1 MRLHILGICGTF
13 MAGLAVLARELGHEV
28 SGSDAHV
35 YPPMSD
41 FLRDTGIALTEGWDA
56 RALDVQPDMVVIGNA
71 LSRGNPLVEA
81 VLDSG
86 IPYTSGAQ
94 WVSEHVLR
102 GRRVIAVAGTHGKTT
117 TTSLIAWLLEAT
129 GRSPGYLIGGIPGN
143 FSAPARLGSG
153 EWFVIEADEYDTAFF
168 DKRSKFVHYRPE
180 VALLNNLEFDH
191 ADIFPDLDAIK
202 VQFRHLLRIV
212 PRRGTVLWN
221 ADEPAL
227 AEVIAGGCWSPQ
239 QTFGS
244 RQADWTIASQTSG
257 YSLTAPDGAK
267 HLLDT
272 SLHGRHNAFNAAAA
286 IAAVTTTGVEL
297 TATLSALKSFKGVKR
312 RLELLGTVA
321 GISVFDDFAHHPTA
335 IAATVAALR
344 ESAPE
349 RRCVAVLELRSNSM
363 RSGAHREG
371 LAGALNGADCVFLL
385 APETLSW
392 DVEDT
397 FSPLGDRCL
406 RFSRTDELLAGVLE
420 AARAGDQVL
429 IMSNGGFDGLHVRL
443 LSGLAD
449 REQAGP

>member
-13 MAGLAVLARELGHEV
+13 MAGLAALARELGHEV
-28 SGSDAHV
+28 SGSDAQV

-41 FLRDTGIALTEGWDA
+41 FLRDTGIAITEGWDA

-81 VLDSG
+81 VLDSE
-86 IPYTSGAQ
+86 IPYTSGAE
-94 WVSEHVLR
+94 WVAEHVLR

-129 GRSPGYLIGGIPGN
+129 GHAPGYLIGGIPGN

-153 EWFVIEADEYDTAFF
+153 KWFVIEADEYDTAFF

-202 VQFRHLLRIV
+202 VQFRHLLRTV
-212 PRRGTVLWN
+212 PRSGAVLWN

-244 RQADWTIASQTSG
+244 QRADWTIASHASG
-257 YSLTAPDGAK
+257 YSLTAPDGVT
-267 HLLDT
+267 HPLD
-272 SLHGRHNAFNAAAA
+272 SALRGRHNAFNAAAA
-286 IAAVTTTGVEL
+286 VAAAFRTGVAL
-297 TATLSALKSFKGVKR
+297 NAALSALKSFKGVKR

-344 ESAPE
+344 ESAPD
-349 RRCVAVLELRSNSM
+349 RRCITVLELRSNSM
-363 RSGAHREG
+363 RSGAHRES
-371 LAGALNGADCVFLL
+371 LAGALKEADLVFVL
-385 APETLSW
+385 APETLTW
-392 DVEDT
+392 DVEET
-397 FSPLGDRCL
+397 FSPLDYRCR
-406 RFSRTDELLAGVLE
+406 RFNRTDDLLAGLLE
-420 AARAGDQVL
+420 ATRAGDQVL
-429 IMSNGGFDGLHVRL
+429 IMSNGGFEGLHGRL
-443 LSGLAD
+443 MSALAEQ
-449 REQAGP
+449 EQAGR